1 MKSFTSFKSFAIL
14 ATLTLFLASC
24 SNERYGNIQ
33 RGSVKS
39 KETAKV
45 EKSIP
50 TTVQAAEEAVV
61 VEPILTEAPSSSEVF
76 SSFNAIK
83 AVKTVEATTVKER
96 ISKKIISKMFSQVV
110 ATAVEPKES
119 AKIETTSNHT
129 STNNHEVDKV
139 LLILLA
145 ILIPP
150 VAVGLVSDWSDTTA
164 IIVNLILTILCWI
177 PGIIHAF
184 IYIKK
189 NN

>member
-1 MKSFTSFKSFAIL
+1 
-14 ATLTLFLASC
+14 
-24 SNERYGNIQ
+24 
-33 RGSVKS
+33 
-39 KETAKV
+39 
-45 EKSIP
+45 
-50 TTVQAAEEAVV
+50 
-61 VEPILTEAPSSSEVF
+61 
-76 SSFNAIK
+76 
-83 AVKTVEATTVKER
+83 
-96 ISKKIISKMFSQVV
+96 MFSQVV